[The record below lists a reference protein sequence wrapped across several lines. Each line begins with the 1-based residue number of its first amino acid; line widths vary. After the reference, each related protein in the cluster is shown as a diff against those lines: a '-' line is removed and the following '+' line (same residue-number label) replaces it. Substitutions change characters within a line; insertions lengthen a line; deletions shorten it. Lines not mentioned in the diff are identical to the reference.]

1 MKPISMMIAF
11 EDGLIRS
18 VNETV
23 DCSPFQRTS
32 DPHAPN
38 VKTMKQVI
46 EMSSNTGIARVIF
59 RGYADDPS
67 KFHDRLTSIGFFEP
81 MHT

>member
-1 MKPISMMIAF
+1 M
-11 EDGLIRS
+11 
-18 VNETV
+18 
-23 DCSPFQRTS
+23 
-32 DPHAPN
+32 
-38 VKTMKQVI
+38 KTMKQVI

-81 MHT
+81 MHTGIAGNASREYASCFQKTQEATT

>member
-32 DPHAPN
+32 DPHAP
-38 VKTMKQVI
+38 T
-46 EMSSNTGIARVIF
+46 
-59 RGYADDPS
+59 
-67 KFHDRLTSIGFFEP
+67 
-81 MHT
+81 